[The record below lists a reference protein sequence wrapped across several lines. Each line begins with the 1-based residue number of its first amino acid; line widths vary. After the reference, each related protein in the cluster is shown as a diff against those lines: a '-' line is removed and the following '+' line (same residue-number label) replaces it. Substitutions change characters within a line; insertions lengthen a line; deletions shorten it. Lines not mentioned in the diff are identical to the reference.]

1 MSVVDEDTPASSKFE
16 LLSDDEPKIS
26 AGVVKGRIEQVLM
39 EAEHEWQADCIV
51 IGLPS
56 EEQVKELAANTKCS
70 LEIIRLSVDKKG

>member
-1 MSVVDEDTPASSKFE
+1 MRVYPLLNRFDDQVTNFE
-16 LLSDDEPKIS
+16 LLSNAEPKIS

-39 EAEHEWQADCIV
+39 EAAHEWQADCIV

-70 LEIIRLSVDKKG
+70 LEIFRWSV